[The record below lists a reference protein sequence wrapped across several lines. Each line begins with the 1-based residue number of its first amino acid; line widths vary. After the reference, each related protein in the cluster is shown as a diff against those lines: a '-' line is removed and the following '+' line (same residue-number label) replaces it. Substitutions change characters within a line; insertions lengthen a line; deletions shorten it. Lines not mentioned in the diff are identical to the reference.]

1 MEGEIPR
8 CNSASFPWCVVSGRI
23 VPGQLGFPGKIQEAC
38 GITVECTR
46 KMWIYCRKYKKNV
59 DLLWKVLEKCGFTV
73 ESIRKMWFY
82 CGK

>member
-1 MEGEIPR
+1 
-8 CNSASFPWCVVSGRI
+8 
-23 VPGQLGFPGKIQEAC
+23 
-38 GITVECTR
+38 
-46 KMWIYCRKYKKNV
+46 MWIYCGKYKKNVDLLWKVLEKCGFTVENTKNV